1 MWGPRSAKRGRR
13 KPALKKFGVSART
26 RDNGATAP
34 WRRFL
39 FVLPHAALWFGALSA
54 ITTVSAFVPGMIRAR
69 LWAGLPFG
77 VVVLSLTTAVAVL
90 VGGNRTLDYYLAL
103 TALVATI
110 AFRLAM
116 RRWSWLGAQLFAA
129 ATLGSLSY
137 LVYAADIT
145 YVVARDPVYLV
156 ASSLLLILEVAALS
170 LSMSYLFE
178 IVDTLSRVSDPVHH
192 VEPHSLPKVAV
203 QVPAYN
209 EPLEVMRETLSALVK
224 LDYPNLIVQVVDN
237 NTPDRENWTA
247 LKAACER
254 LGARFQFMHVEN
266 WPGFKAGALNEAT
279 RRLPA
284 DIELIGVVD
293 SDYVVKPDWLRSVV
307 GHFADP
313 EVAFVQTPQNYRDW
327 EDDQY
332 LRGLY
337 YSYRY
342 FFDITMPSRAHGNAI
357 IFAGTMGL
365 IRRSALEEIGGW
377 NTDVVTEDAEASLR
391 ILARGHAG
399 VYVNRAYG
407 HGLMPLSFDGLKK
420 QRFRWA
426 LGGVQILR
434 LHWRKLVLPGQ
445 GERLTVAQ
453 RIHYLLGNV
462 QWFGDAL
469 MFCFTVLLL
478 LTALSTAMHHQLP
491 IRRMTGVALGLPVAF
506 LATGLVRAVWAMK
519 LRTRCSWRDAIA
531 GLQVWFALSWVVT
544 LACLRGL
551 VRFHTTFLRTPKVKE
566 GEKSAISAVRSAQVE
581 TLLAATGLAAAIVM
595 VVRAPSFATGAL
607 AVLLIFQAAIYA
619 NAPWA
624 GASAEGIH
632 LTPLRRAYR
641 FSAQSTGGRPGIGA
655 DTLAIP
661 AAVAIV
667 ALVLMLLISLA
678 APAPPPEPTT
688 SAPGEQIA
696 APLHPSPSASAS
708 PSPSPSA
715 SASPVSS
722 PSAAPSAS
730 ASPKH

>member
-1 MWGPRSAKRGRR
+1 M
-13 KPALKKFGVSART
+13 
-26 RDNGATAP
+26 
-34 WRRFL
+34 
-39 FVLPHAALWFGALSA
+39 HAALFFGVLSA
-54 ITTVSAFVPGMIRAR
+54 VTTLGAFVPGAVRAR
-69 LWAGLPFG
+69 VWVGLPLG
-77 VVVLSLTTAVAVL
+77 
-90 VGGNRTLDYYLAL
+90 LAL
-103 TALVATI
+103 ISLVAWNATI
-110 AFRLAM
+110 LSRERDVELGLALGAFLVALALRLAM

-129 ATLGSLSY
+129 ATLASIAY
-137 LVYAADIT
+137 LLYAASIT
-145 YVVARDPVYLV
+145 FVVGREPFYLIT
-156 ASSLLLILEVAALS
+156 STLLLVLEVAALTLS
-170 LSMSYLFE
+170 LSYLFE
-178 IVDTLSRVSDPVHH
+178 IVDTTSRTSDRPHPVD
-192 VEPHSLPKVAV
+192 SNYLPRVAI

-209 EPLEVMRETLSALVK
+209 EPLEVMTETLNALAQ
-224 LDYPNLIVQVVDN
+224 LDYPDLIIQVVDN

-247 LKAACER
+247 LQKRCEE
-254 LGARFQFMHVEN
+254 LGPRFQFMHLEN

-279 RRLPA
+279 RRLPKEVE
-284 DIELIGVVD
+284 IVGVVD
-293 SDYVVKPDWLRSVV
+293 SDYVLRPDWLRAVI
-307 GHFADP
+307 GHFADSK
-313 EVAFVQTPQNYRDW
+313 VAFVQTPQNYRDW
-327 EDDQY
+327 TDDQY

-342 FFDITMPSRAHGNAI
+342 FFEITMPSRAHRNAI

-391 ILARGHAG
+391 MLARGHIG
-399 VYVNRAYG
+399 IYVPRACG
-407 HGLMPLSFDGLKK
+407 EGLMPLSFDGLKK

-519 LRTRCSWRDAIA
+519 LRTRCTWRDAIA
-531 GLQVWFALSWVVT
+531 SLQVWFALSWVVT

-551 VRFHTTFLRTPKVKE
+551 VRFHTTFLRTPKVKQ

-581 TLLAATGLAAAIVM
+581 TLLAATGLAAAVVM

-624 GASAEGIH
+624 GASSEGIH

-641 FSAQSTGGRPGIGA
+641 FSAQSTGGRPGRGA